1 MKNNKKIGW
10 QKYEDF
16 IEKQLTSPILTNI
29 LQNIAAPNLH
39 ADEDED
45 DDEED
50 DEDTYIDESDDD
62 KNLKIISPLL
72 PITNQLIDDITMLS
86 TFDCWIG
93 HTNFDVTPTIKNILN
108 KVPGVEVLKI
118 CSRYRFFIG
127 IGKMFDFKDVRQYI
141 EDSLLEEGD

>member
-29 LQNIAAPNLH
+29 LQNIATTNLH
-39 ADEDED
+39 VDED

-50 DEDTYIDESDDD
+50 DEDTYTDESDDD

-108 KVPGVEVLKI
+108 KIPGVEVLKI

>member
-39 ADEDED
+39 ADED

>member
-29 LQNIAAPNLH
+29 LQNIATTNLH
-39 ADEDED
+39 VDED

-108 KVPGVEVLKI
+108 KIPGVEVLKI

>member
-29 LQNIAAPNLH
+29 LQNIATTNLH
-39 ADEDED
+39 VDED

-50 DEDTYIDESDDD
+50 DEDTYTDESDDD

>member
-1 MKNNKKIGW
+1 MKNSKKIGW
-10 QKYEDF
+10 QKYEDYL
-16 IEKQLTSPILTNI
+16 EKQLTSPILTNI
-29 LQNIAAPNLH
+29 LQNIAAANLH
-39 ADEDED
+39 TDED

-50 DEDTYIDESDDD
+50 DEDTYIDQSDDD

-72 PITNQLIDDITMLS
+72 PITNQLIDDVTMLS

-108 KVPGVEVLKI
+108 KVPGVEILKI

-127 IGKMFDFKDVRQYI
+127 IGKMFDFKEVRQYI

>member
-39 ADEDED
+39 ADEED

>member
-29 LQNIAAPNLH
+29 LQNIAATNLH

>member
-29 LQNIAAPNLH
+29 LQNIAATNLH
-39 ADEDED
+39 VDED

-50 DEDTYIDESDDD
+50 DEDTYIEESDDD

>member
-1 MKNNKKIGW
+1 
-10 QKYEDF
+10 
-16 IEKQLTSPILTNI
+16 
-29 LQNIAAPNLH
+29 LQNIAASNLH
-39 ADEDED
+39 ADEED

>member
-39 ADEDED
+39 ADED

-62 KNLKIISPLL
+62 KNLKIISHDLW
-72 PITNQLIDDITMLS
+72 S
-86 TFDCWIG
+86 
-93 HTNFDVTPTIKNILN
+93 IKIS
-108 KVPGVEVLKI
+108 KSSHE
-118 CSRYRFFIG
+118 
-127 IGKMFDFKDVRQYI
+127 
-141 EDSLLEEGD
+141 

>member
-29 LQNIAAPNLH
+29 LQNIAASNLH
-39 ADEDED
+39 ADEDE

>member
-29 LQNIAAPNLH
+29 LQNIAASNLH
-39 ADEDED
+39 ADEED